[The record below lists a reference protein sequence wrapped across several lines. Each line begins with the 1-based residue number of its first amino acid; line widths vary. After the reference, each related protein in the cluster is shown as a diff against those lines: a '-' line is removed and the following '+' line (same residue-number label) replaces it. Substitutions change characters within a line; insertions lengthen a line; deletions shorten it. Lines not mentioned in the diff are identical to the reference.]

1 MAGPQLSMYLPK
13 ELLKKENNSII
24 VVELEQAPKDNI
36 IRFSES
42 SIFMNVI
49 SDEI

>member
-1 MAGPQLSMYLPK
+1 MSMYLPK
-13 ELLKKENNSII
+13 ELLKEADNSII
-24 VVELEQAPKDNI
+24 VVEMEQAPKDNTL
-36 IRFSES
+36 RFSES